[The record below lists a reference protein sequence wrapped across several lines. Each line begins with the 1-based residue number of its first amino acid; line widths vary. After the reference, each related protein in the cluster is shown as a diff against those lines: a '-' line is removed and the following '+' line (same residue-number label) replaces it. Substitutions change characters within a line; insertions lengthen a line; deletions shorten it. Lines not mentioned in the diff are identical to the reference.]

1 MTLRAVNA
9 QKFQSDVTIVC
20 SVKTGRPTT
29 ITEFR
34 FSRDN
39 PQVTGIL
46 TEATTAAEL
55 LAKPPVTACHAE

>member
-20 SVKTGRPTT
+20 SVKTGRPAT

-46 TEATTAAEL
+46 TEATTEDL
-55 LAKPPVTACHAE
+55 LDKHPATACRAE